1 MRCLQEVF
9 KTSLRRLW
17 KTKNRYDEDVSN
29 MASRHVLMTSLRR
42 LEDQQIF
49 AGKLQKQPPEV
60 FCIKGVLN
68 PLRSPYEFHEGKNC
82 FKYTKVL

>member
-29 MASRHVLMTSLRR
+29 MASTHVLMTSLRR

-49 AGKLQKQPPEV
+49 AGKLHKQAPEV

>member
-9 KTSLRRLW
+9 KTSLRPLW
-17 KTKNRYDEDVSN
+17 KTKNRHDEDVSN
-29 MASRHVLMTSLRR
+29 MASRHVLMTSLRS
-42 LEDQQIF
+42 LEDQQTF
-49 AGKLQKQPPEV
+49 AGKLHKQPPEV

-68 PLRSPYEFHEGKNC
+68 LLRSSYEFHEGKNC